1 LVKPFHNRLNRY
13 PGLFN
18 TFLPLVIVGAVN
30 VTGQRTEYSQGVAT
44 ELDSSA
50 VGNVVCP
57 DGNGMGLQ
65 MKQGTSFGMT

>member
-1 LVKPFHNRLNRY
+1 
-13 PGLFN
+13 
-18 TFLPLVIVGAVN
+18 VIVGAVN

-57 DGNGMGLQ
+57 DGNGMGLK